1 MKPIEFKNRGFGK
14 TIDNIHEFF
23 CMFNDDKNKS
33 PFYFNGLECYYL
45 GVEKNNENWDKT
57 EFVFE
62 ADLCNDYTKE
72 EKVGRVEIRIP
83 YKSLITGNVT
93 FYVGWDE

>member
-1 MKPIEFKNRGFGK
+1 MKPIEFKTRGFGK

-45 GVEKNNENWDKT
+45 GVEKNNEN
-57 EFVFE
+57 
-62 ADLCNDYTKE
+62 
-72 EKVGRVEIRIP
+72 
-83 YKSLITGNVT
+83 
-93 FYVGWDE
+93 